1 MVSLPIRDDDK
12 QDSSRS
18 GGSAGG
24 GCGTSC
30 GAGLEKVY
38 PTTAVRFG
46 AMNWIGEFSYRP
58 GTVFRCGGKV
68 VIQTDR
74 GTEIGEQ
81 VSLTCNGCSNSVSR
95 EQIRRYIDYSG
106 PEFYELRAGRILREA
121 TPQDLADQAHL
132 NATIREDIDRAA
144 MLAMQMNLDMKI
156 VTVERLFGGER
167 IVFYFRSEERIDF
180 RILVR
185 DLAAHYR
192 TRIEMRQVGA
202 RDEARL
208 VADYEVCGRECCC
221 KAFLKKL
228 RPVNMRMAK
237 LQKSTLDPSK
247 VSGRCGRLR
256 CCLRYEHEAY
266 ESLNAR
272 LPRSGAR
279 VRTAAGDATVID
291 RQVLTQLLLVR
302 LDDDREMAIPLE
314 DVLDGPAAPPRTVR
328 IDDLPS
334 SPPQRSTGGDRPDRR
349 PGRPAPAGESQRR
362 DRPARPEGRRSDDAG
377 RPPVAPPSPP
387 PPGES
392 GRPDAA
398 ADGPRESPERHSDS
412 PPESGERSRRSRR
425 RRRGRGGG
433 AGGATDAGSGP
444 QAGPEG
450 GPPGDTGDPRTG
462 ADGPPGER
470 NRDAPGGPPGES

>member
-12 QDSSRS
+12 HDSSRG

-132 NATIREDIDRAA
+132 NATIREDVDRAA
-144 MLAMQMNLDMKI
+144 MLAMQMNLDLKI

-180 RILVR
+180 RTLVR

-272 LPRSGAR
+272 LPRNGSR

-314 DVLDGPAAPPRTVR
+314 DVLDGAAAPPRTVR
-328 IDDLPS
+328 IDDLPDA
-334 SPPQRSTGGDRPDRR
+334 PPQGSPRGDRPERR
-349 PGRPAPAGESQRR
+349 SGPAGDGSRR
-362 DRPARPEGRRSDDAG
+362 DRPPRPDSRRSAG
-377 RPPVAPPSPP
+377 PGRAPDSPVQPQPPIQPPSPAP
-387 PPGES
+387 R
-392 GRPDAA
+392 RPEDG
-398 ADGPRESPERHSDS
+398 ADGPAEPTNR
-412 PPESGERSRRSRR
+412 PPEAGPDGGERARRLRR

-433 AGGATDAGSGP
+433 GQAPGPDA
-444 QAGPEG
+444 G
-450 GPPGDTGDPRTG
+450 GPPTDS
-462 ADGPPGER
+462 
-470 NRDAPGGPPGES
+470 DAGGPPAGS